1 MSVFSQHA
9 LSLPDPRSPS
19 RALGP
24 WAGVPDLQHLQD
36 EEDGADE
43 AAFRIYAFVKDLK
56 S

>member
-1 MSVFSQHA
+1 MRFPCPTPEAQA
-9 LSLPDPRSPS
+9 GPS